1 MNDRA
6 DPRTDLG
13 VALFIIV
20 VCLTVLWES
29 RTIPPPGFDPLG
41 SAPVPQAAAAIII
54 VLSLI
59 VIGRAIGRWRL
70 AAADEGW
77 REPVS
82 PICGRRDRRLG
93 PHRRRSSLVMQ
104 LRATSFGLM
113 TTVYLTATIGWLVR
127 FRPRLL
133 PGIVLLALV
142 IGFGCQYVF
151 TRIFIVDLPGL

>member
-70 AAADEGW
+70 AVAEKGGGSLSRRYVVDAIV
-77 REPVS
+77 VS
-82 PICGRRDRRLG
+82 ALTIVFVE
-93 PHRRRSSLVMQ
+93 VMQ
-104 LRATSFGLM
+104 LRSTSFGLM
-113 TTVYLTATIGWLVR
+113 TTVYLTLTIGWLVR

-133 PGIVLLALV
+133 PGIVLLALA

>member
-41 SAPVPQAAAAIII
+41 SAPVPQAAAGIII
-54 VLSLI
+54 ALSLI

-70 AAADEGW
+70 AAGDEGGGSPP
-77 REPVS
+77 RRYVVDAVIVS
-82 PICGRRDRRLG
+82 ALTVAFV
-93 PHRRRSSLVMQ
+93 LVMQ

-113 TTVYLTATIGWLVR
+113 TTVYLTASIGWLVR
-127 FRPRLL
+127 FKPRLL